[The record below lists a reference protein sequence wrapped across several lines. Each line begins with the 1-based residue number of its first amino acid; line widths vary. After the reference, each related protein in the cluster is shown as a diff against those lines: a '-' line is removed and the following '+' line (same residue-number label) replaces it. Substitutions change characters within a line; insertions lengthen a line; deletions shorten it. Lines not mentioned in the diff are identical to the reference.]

1 MVKCT
6 SIRKFSNLLL
16 DDLRDAKMMVLAL
29 KFFGLRAGY
38 KISSLGCILL
48 QHCSEVICDLFL
60 QALSTLPYLD
70 LIFLLSAVQQFKKI
84 CFCSPFTNSAIFTV
98 QVKIQGT
105 TLNQQNQTNQLDK
118 QIHFYRNLCFE
129 MKPLLRRKRES
140 LFTHNYANL
149 VSTVI

>member
-16 DDLRDAKMMVLAL
+16 DDLRDAKMVLAL
-29 KFFGLRAGY
+29 KFFGLHAGY

-48 QHCSEVICDLFL
+48 QHCSKVICDLFL
-60 QALSTLPYLD
+60 QAISTLPYLD

-84 CFCSPFTNSAIFTV
+84 CFCSLFTNSAIFTV

-105 TLNQQNQTNQLDK
+105 LNQQNQTNQLDK
-118 QIHFYRNLCFE
+118 QILFYRNLCFE
-129 MKPLLRRKRES
+129 MKPLLRRKRDS

-149 VSTVI
+149 VSSVI